1 MKAPRGAA
9 SDPRRSIVCE
19 GPVIKSLIRPGIVLL
34 LVAAITLP
42 VAADKAKTLYEKAKD
57 AEARQDYE
65 QAFQYYKQAYDLKP
79 RDLKYRAP
87 YERTKFLAAASHVHR
102 GQLLR
107 DAGKIDEASKVFG
120 ENEAVLR
127 SYGDRLKSDDLL
139 INASRN
145 GRAQRNLT
153 PDLWETE
160 KKRLRNNQ
168 LMDEKQAAPSRGL

>member
-1 MKAPRGAA
+1 M
-9 SDPRRSIVCE
+9 
-19 GPVIKSLIRPGIVLL
+19 IKSLIRPGVVLL

-65 QAFQYYKQAYDLKP
+65 QAFEYYKQAYDLKP

-107 DAGKIDEASKVFG
+107 DAGKWTRPW
-120 ENEAVLR
+120 R
-127 SYGDRLKSDDLL
+127 SFRKPRSS
-139 INASRN
+139 IPRVSSPCR
-145 GRAQRNLT
+145 R
-153 PDLWETE
+153 
-160 KKRLRNNQ
+160 
-168 LMDEKQAAPSRGL
+168 